1 MCRAPDFTTHQA
13 KPTEAVAK
21 AAPAPSDDAAAS
33 ARKTVE
39 ALPPSHSDAARRT
52 TLWDS
57 TMGLTS
63 TLILWPLI
71 LSVPLLLQH
80 TYRDV
85 FREDWYDYS
94 RGPKPLGLCLGLLAV
109 AVGQVFVLCYQY
121 LRWTGSKYTGRLVPV
136 QPNEYRVYD
145 YKEAA
150 QEHLS
155 QPEGFALIGGYLTVT
170 WMLHLM
176 PASYYSFEGGVEWG
190 KVAACLLLQD
200 LLQYGM
206 HRAEHKVSKAFYRAS
221 HEPHH
226 DFTNPRL
233 FDAFNGSFAD
243 TLFMIVLPLF
253 TTKSIVHCNVWS
265 YMAFGTLYANWL
277 CLIHS
282 ETHHPWDWLFQAVG
296 MGTAAD
302 HHVHHKLFTYNYG
315 HLFSYWDRVCGT
327 YRHPQNVRQ
336 FRDNGKA
343 PTRWKPHARTK
354 IE

>member
-21 AAPAPSDDAAAS
+21 AAPAPSNADA
-33 ARKTVE
+33 T
-39 ALPPSHSDAARRT
+39 RRT
-52 TLWDS
+52 TVWDS
-57 TMGLTS
+57 TMGLTA

-85 FREDWYDYS
+85 FEEDWYDYS

-121 LRWTGSKYTGRLVPV
+121 LRWTGSKYTGKLVPV

-206 HRAEHKVSKAFYRAS
+206 HRAEHKVSKVFSRAP

-226 DFTNPRL
+226 DFTN
-233 FDAFNGSFAD
+233 
-243 TLFMIVLPLF
+243 
-253 TTKSIVHCNVWS
+253 
-265 YMAFGTLYANWL
+265 
-277 CLIHS
+277 
-282 ETHHPWDWLFQAVG
+282 
-296 MGTAAD
+296 
-302 HHVHHKLFTYNYG
+302 
-315 HLFSYWDRVCGT
+315 
-327 YRHPQNVRQ
+327 
-336 FRDNGKA
+336 
-343 PTRWKPHARTK
+343 
-354 IE
+354 